1 MHRDLIDEL
10 SQPPHLILVR
20 GRERIQCLAQRAY
33 ERGELVRPLAGVY
46 AAADT
51 AGLDALAVVVGT
63 VHPDAVISGRA
74 AAALTWWP
82 ELEASGLTAV
92 ARHRLA
98 GGDGIS
104 FAKGVV
110 PPELIVESNGI
121 RLTHP
126 SLTVLDLV
134 PELGGEAIDEA
145 LRRGVV
151 TLDQLWEALALTPSV
166 RATSS
171 GAGCSK
177 TRAMFPGRRPSGTST
192 GSIAVSTCPDAT
204 APTTGSTSRRGLR
217 TSTSRCPSCGSG
229 SRSMGTTTTPGR
241 SSSGATGRVTP
252 SWPNSAGWSCGSMP
266 SMSPTTRTGSVTGC
280 TASSPAARSTSVSP
294 DATGLPRV
302 LGGLRRQ

>member
-104 FAKGVV
+104 FAKGVG
-110 PPELIVESNGI
+110 PPS
-121 RLTHP
+121 
-126 SLTVLDLV
+126 
-134 PELGGEAIDEA
+134 
-145 LRRGVV
+145 
-151 TLDQLWEALALTPSV
+151 
-166 RATSS
+166 
-171 GAGCSK
+171 
-177 TRAMFPGRRPSGTST
+177 
-192 GSIAVSTCPDAT
+192 
-204 APTTGSTSRRGLR
+204 
-217 TSTSRCPSCGSG
+217 
-229 SRSMGTTTTPGR
+229 
-241 SSSGATGRVTP
+241 
-252 SWPNSAGWSCGSMP
+252 
-266 SMSPTTRTGSVTGC
+266 
-280 TASSPAARSTSVSP
+280 
-294 DATGLPRV
+294 
-302 LGGLRRQ
+302 

>member
-98 GGDGIS
+98 SGDGIS

-151 TLDQLWEALALTPSV
+151 TLDQLWEALALTPQ
-166 RATSS
+166 RAGNKQRRWLLEDSRDVPWSPAERDLHRIYRGLDLSRRHRTNHRVDLP
-171 GAGCSK
+171 
-177 TRAMFPGRRPSGTST
+177 TRAAYIDLALPELRLGFEVDGYDHHSGPVEFRRDRTRDPELAELGWMVVRFDAIDVSDNADWVRDRLHGIIAGRA
-192 GSIAVSTCPDAT
+192 IDL
-204 APTTGSTSRRGLR
+204 GL
-217 TSTSRCPSCGSG
+217 T
-229 SRSMGTTTTPGR
+229 
-241 SSSGATGRVTP
+241 
-252 SWPNSAGWSCGSMP
+252 
-266 SMSPTTRTGSVTGC
+266 
-280 TASSPAARSTSVSP
+280 
-294 DATGLPRV
+294 
-302 LGGLRRQ
+302 